1 MIYPASRIDLKNI
14 VQWLRGRDESQWKA
28 QTRVLSDTIAI
39 LKELTRPM
47 PRLDRQPSQH
57 RGPDLL
63 LPGSADINN
72 AMPYLRGML
81 AAMHE
86 HRREDALRYGK
97 AALELLPEG

>member
-1 MIYPASRIDLKNI
+1 MYPASRSDLKNI
-14 VQWLRGRDESQWKA
+14 VRWLGGRDESQWEE

-39 LKELTRPM
+39 LKELSRPM

-63 LPGSADINN
+63 LPGTARIND

-81 AAMHE
+81 TAM
-86 HRREDALRYGK
+86 RGRSRQDALDYGE
-97 AALELLPEG
+97 AAFALLPEG